1 MSNSKTTVSDLCQG
15 RRMKEYI
22 TCVLI
27 LFSSRLPTACH
38 LLLRRPSEKGT
49 ASGKVMASYGLSTDL
64 HSPHTLFKESSPRLA
79 LDMRILIM
87 NICCLYEKVILN
99 GFNIEFM
106 HTWDRARQST
116 KPRFHFHRKS
126 ETLPSQTHCQGLG
139 TRQWQL
145 QASILGE

>member
-1 MSNSKTTVSDLCQG
+1 MHN
-15 RRMKEYI
+15 
-22 TCVLI
+22 
-27 LFSSRLPTACH
+27 
-38 LLLRRPSEKGT
+38 
-49 ASGKVMASYGLSTDL
+49 L
-64 HSPHTLFKESSPRLA
+64 HNLFKRSSARLA

-126 ETLPSQTHCQGLG
+126 ETLPSQKRCQGLA
-139 TRQWQL
+139 TRQLQP
-145 QASILGE
+145 QASILGESIGSSWEHLEPVASVSTKSLINSVEERHLSWREEFWWGNTVGWFISSLSKSAGRTWA